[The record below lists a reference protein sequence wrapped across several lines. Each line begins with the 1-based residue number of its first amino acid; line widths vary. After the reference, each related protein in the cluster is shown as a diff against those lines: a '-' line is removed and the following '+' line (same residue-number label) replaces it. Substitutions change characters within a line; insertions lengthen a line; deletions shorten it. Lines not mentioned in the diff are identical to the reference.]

1 MKRTAWAGL
10 IVVFSISN
18 GWIGCTHKVQI
29 EPSDKPFVVNLN
41 VKVDH
46 EVRHKVESQNKDL
59 LNLEEE
65 ALGKTKSSSSKGGK
79 R

>member
-1 MKRTAWAGL
+1 MERQNRRNTGVALAAIGLL
-10 IVVFSISN
+10 IVS
-18 GWIGCTHKVQI
+18 CTHKVQV

-46 EVRHKVESQNKDL
+46 EIRHKIEKENQDL

-65 ALGKTKSSSSKGGK
+65 ATKKKGKKK
-79 R
+79 